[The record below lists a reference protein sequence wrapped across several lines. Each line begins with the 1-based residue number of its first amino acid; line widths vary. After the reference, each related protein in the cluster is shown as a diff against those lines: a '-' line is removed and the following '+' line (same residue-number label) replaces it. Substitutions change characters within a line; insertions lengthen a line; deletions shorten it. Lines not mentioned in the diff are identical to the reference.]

1 MLCENLFWKPSRDIE
16 YDLMA
21 ESTEIPLVK
30 TTGLEEM
37 IKDNVMTENFYKDTE
52 ERTDRSEAKSQNIQS
67 QEDPAWSYTGS
78 VWPMPKRQIFKELA
92 DT

>member
-1 MLCENLFWKPSRDIE
+1 
-16 YDLMA
+16 MA

-30 TTGLEEM
+30 TTRLEQV
-37 IKDNVMTENFYKDTE
+37 IKENAMTEHIYTDTK
-52 ERTDRSEAKSQNIQS
+52 ERGEAKIQNIPS

-92 DT
+92 NI